1 MQVVNNDIE
10 FLGKHPLVAIFLNLL
25 SISITFI
32 DGIEAGLKIIALI
45 VSIIVGIVTTIGKI
59 QEINK
64 NKAIKED
71 DESNSTV

>member
-10 FLGKHPLVAIFLNLL
+10 FLGKHPLLAICLNLL

-32 DGIEAGLKIIALI
+32 DGIETGLKIIALI

-64 NKAIKED
+64 NKAIKGD
-71 DESNSTV
+71 GESNSTV

>member
-1 MQVVNNDIE
+1 MQVLNNDIE
-10 FLGKHPLVAIFLNLL
+10 FLGKHPFLAISLNLL